1 MILLQFLLTLIFLL
15 FFIVFLLATVLLIF
29 SNVKIK
35 SFSYVPYIRYGSYAL
50 TSIFLALLFRSEWLL
65 LSFPVIWFASYTIRM
80 NLQLKTSTM
89 QSGKIGEIVERYLS
103 DSATDEDVNQFINE
117 KSETRQPT
125 HFMVAVDVLSKDT
138 NQFKLKIFLPVFVLN
153 FLISLP
159 LLAVGWWLDNRR
171 SVEKKNKA
179 PISLKDIQ
187 KILNAVKSLTGDDK
201 SINVNIYVK
210 DGKDKITV
218 DLGFM

>member
-1 MILLQFLLTLIFLL
+1 M
-15 FFIVFLLATVLLIF
+15 
-29 SNVKIK
+29 
-35 SFSYVPYIRYGSYAL
+35 
-50 TSIFLALLFRSEWLL
+50 
-65 LSFPVIWFASYTIRM
+65 
-80 NLQLKTSTM
+80 
-89 QSGKIGEIVERYLS
+89 
-103 DSATDEDVNQFINE
+103 
-117 KSETRQPT
+117 
-125 HFMVAVDVLSKDT
+125 
-138 NQFKLKIFLPVFVLN
+138 LN
-153 FLISLP
+153 FLVSLP
-159 LLAVGWWLDNRR
+159 LLVVGWWLDNRR